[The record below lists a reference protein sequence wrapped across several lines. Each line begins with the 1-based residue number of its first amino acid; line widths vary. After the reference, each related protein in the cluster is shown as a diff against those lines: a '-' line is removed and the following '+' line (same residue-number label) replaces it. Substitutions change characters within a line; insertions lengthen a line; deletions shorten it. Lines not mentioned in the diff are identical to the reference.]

1 MAVQEENLGS
11 DCWLVQVDGR
21 LDQSQNSDLEAVL
34 NRLLAAGHPRLIIDL
49 TQTSYI
55 NSGGLRCLVTA
66 WRKARQQEGDLFICG
81 LNPRLREVFE
91 MVGFDQVFNIYPT
104 VKEARKAF

>member
-1 MAVQEENLGS
+1 MAVQDEYLTA
-11 DCWLVQVDGR
+11 DCWRVAVDGR

-34 NRLLAAGHPRLIIDL
+34 NKLLMAGHSRLIVDL
-49 TQTSYI
+49 TGTNYI

-91 MVGFDQVFNIYPT
+91 MVGFDQVFNIFPT
-104 VKEARKAF
+104 VNEARKAF